1 MTNPQASVTQKAT
14 MSAAIIAGSPGA
26 KIPGGAKEQKF
37 TGIFGE
43 VQRGVSGP
51 SLETLTKN
59 KQMSIRVASMLR
71 EDKPDWAM
79 RLHECHRRIQH
90 GQGGWLTNKY
100 CRLWRYC
107 LNCQAVRGGI
117 IRDAYVSSVLAFQ
130 QKYAVDLQLQSM
142 VLHVQA
148 GYDKTDPTEALHA
161 FAPVIAVFNERLCKY
176 RAQCNAKILEKP
188 RPRRT
193 ELIGPIMCVPHILP
207 TSICRIAGRRTVRP
221 LKLHLHVLA
230 ANHPKRLKR
239 AFAAQVELIWLT
251 SANASPTF
259 IAPTSTVM
267 KLQETLTEDAEHTA
281 NTVAYTSRS
290 IKAGWNASQII
301 SVAGHI
307 EQSPQL
313 GTVYISGQVGKR
325 KEMPNSLQLKSQT
338 LLFDQ
343 ETLQYV

>member
-1 MTNPQASVTQKAT
+1 
-14 MSAAIIAGSPGA
+14 MSEKSMLVSPGG
-26 KIPGGAKEQKF
+26 KTPSEVREPKF
-37 TGIFGE
+37 AGIFGE

-59 KQMSIRVASMLR
+59 KQMSIRVANLLR
-71 EDKPDWAM
+71 EDQPDWAM

-130 QKYAVDLQLQSM
+130 REYAVDLQLQSM

-148 GYDKTDPTEALHA
+148 GYDKTDLTEALHA
-161 FAPVIAVFNERLCKY
+161 FAPVIADFNDRLRNY
-176 RAQCNAKILEKP
+176 RIKHNAKILERP
-188 RPRRT
+188 RPRRMD
-193 ELIGPIMCVPHILP
+193 LIGPIMCVPHILP
-207 TSICRIAGRRTVRP
+207 TSICRIAGRRTMRP

-230 ANHPKRLKR
+230 ANHHRRPKRE
-239 AFAAQVELIWLT
+239 FATKVELIWFA

-259 IAPTSTVM
+259 TAPTSAVM
-267 KLQETLTEDAEHTA
+267 KLQEALTEDAEHTA

-290 IKAGWNASQII
+290 IKAGWNANQIV

-307 EQSPQL
+307 EQSPEL
-313 GTVYISGQVGKR
+313 GRVYISGQVGKR
-325 KEMPNSLQLKSQT
+325 KCMPNSLELKGKT
-338 LLFDQ
+338 LSFDR
-343 ETLQYV
+343 EKLRYV